1 MRRPKAILLAAAVL
15 TGVLSGGCTRIHSAD
30 ELTQDTRPETTPV
43 FTDTPELNFSAD
55 GVDPY
60 ANVIK
65 YYAEQYQKD
74 KENDDTLLPFTYVLY
89 DMDKDGTPELIVRTG
104 YSEADYAL
112 YVWTTDA
119 DKQPVQVDGSGNGA
133 HTQIYGSENEIGF
146 FINSCHMDTEYIAQY
161 YLTEVNDLKEV
172 QVYSGEMANE
182 AQSAYGYYDLTAGDG
197 FFRLDE
203 QSIEDYRYKESP
215 KVKDA
220 KSAQSLEEYQKE
232 LAQLNDDNAVG

>member
-1 MRRPKAILLAAAVL
+1 MRRPKAILLAAVL
-15 TGVLSGGCTRIHSAD
+15 TGVLSSGCTRIHSAD

-60 ANVIK
+60 ANVIQ

-112 YVWTTDA
+112 YVWQTSSRSRWTVRETVRTPRSTAQKTRSAFSSTAVTWTRSTSHSTISPRATT
-119 DKQPVQVDGSGNGA
+119 
-133 HTQIYGSENEIGF
+133 
-146 FINSCHMDTEYIAQY
+146 
-161 YLTEVNDLKEV
+161 
-172 QVYSGEMANE
+172 
-182 AQSAYGYYDLTAGDG
+182 
-197 FFRLDE
+197 
-203 QSIEDYRYKESP
+203 
-215 KVKDA
+215 
-220 KSAQSLEEYQKE
+220 
-232 LAQLNDDNAVG
+232 

>member
-74 KENDDTLLPFTYVLY
+74 KENDDTLLPFL
-89 DMDKDGTPELIVRTG
+89 L
-104 YSEADYAL
+104 
-112 YVWTTDA
+112 
-119 DKQPVQVDGSGNGA
+119 
-133 HTQIYGSENEIGF
+133 
-146 FINSCHMDTEYIAQY
+146 
-161 YLTEVNDLKEV
+161 
-172 QVYSGEMANE
+172 
-182 AQSAYGYYDLTAGDG
+182 
-197 FFRLDE
+197 RL
-203 QSIEDYRYKESP
+203 
-215 KVKDA
+215 
-220 KSAQSLEEYQKE
+220 
-232 LAQLNDDNAVG
+232 

>member
-1 MRRPKAILLAAAVL
+1 MRRPKAILLAAVL
-15 TGVLSGGCTRIHSAD
+15 TGVLSSGCTRIHSAD

-60 ANVIK
+60 ANVIQ

-112 YVWTTDA
+112 YVRETVRTPRSTAQKTRSAFSSTAVTWTRST
-119 DKQPVQVDGSGNGA
+119 S
-133 HTQIYGSENEIGF
+133 HSTI
-146 FINSCHMDTEYIAQY
+146 
-161 YLTEVNDLKEV
+161 
-172 QVYSGEMANE
+172 
-182 AQSAYGYYDLTAGDG
+182 
-197 FFRLDE
+197 
-203 QSIEDYRYKESP
+203 SP
-215 KVKDA
+215 RA
-220 KSAQSLEEYQKE
+220 TT
-232 LAQLNDDNAVG
+232 

>member
-1 MRRPKAILLAAAVL
+1 MRRPKAILLAAVL
-15 TGVLSGGCTRIHSAD
+15 TGVLSSGCTRIHSAD

-43 FTDTPELNFSAD
+43 FTDTPELNFSTD

-60 ANVIK
+60 ANVIQ

-119 DKQPVQVDGSGNGA
+119 DKQPVQVRTPRS
-133 HTQIYGSENEIGF
+133 T
-146 FINSCHMDTEYIAQY
+146 AQK
-161 YLTEVNDLKEV
+161 TR
-172 QVYSGEMANE
+172 
-182 AQSAYGYYDLTAGDG
+182 SAFSSTAVTWT
-197 FFRLDE
+197 R
-203 QSIEDYRYKESP
+203 STSHSTISP
-215 KVKDA
+215 RA
-220 KSAQSLEEYQKE
+220 TT
-232 LAQLNDDNAVG
+232 

>member
-1 MRRPKAILLAAAVL
+1 MRRPKAILLAAVL
-15 TGVLSGGCTRIHSAD
+15 TGVLSSGCTRIHSAD

-60 ANVIK
+60 ANVIQ

-119 DKQPVQVDGSGNGA
+119 DSRSRWTVRETVRTPRS
-133 HTQIYGSENEIGF
+133 T
-146 FINSCHMDTEYIAQY
+146 AQK
-161 YLTEVNDLKEV
+161 TR
-172 QVYSGEMANE
+172 
-182 AQSAYGYYDLTAGDG
+182 SAFSSTAVTWT
-197 FFRLDE
+197 R
-203 QSIEDYRYKESP
+203 STSHSTISP
-215 KVKDA
+215 RA
-220 KSAQSLEEYQKE
+220 TT
-232 LAQLNDDNAVG
+232 

>member
-1 MRRPKAILLAAAVL
+1 MRRPKAILLAAVL

-60 ANVIK
+60 ANVIQ

-112 YVWTTDA
+112 YVWKTD
-119 DKQPVQVDGSGNGA
+119 
-133 HTQIYGSENEIGF
+133 
-146 FINSCHMDTEYIAQY
+146 
-161 YLTEVNDLKEV
+161 
-172 QVYSGEMANE
+172 GE
-182 AQSAYGYYDLTAGDG
+182 
-197 FFRLDE
+197 
-203 QSIEDYRYKESP
+203 
-215 KVKDA
+215 
-220 KSAQSLEEYQKE
+220 
-232 LAQLNDDNAVG
+232 

>member
-60 ANVIK
+60 ANVIQ

-119 DKQPVQVDGSGNGA
+119 DKQPVQ
-133 HTQIYGSENEIGF
+133 
-146 FINSCHMDTEYIAQY
+146 
-161 YLTEVNDLKEV
+161 
-172 QVYSGEMANE
+172 
-182 AQSAYGYYDLTAGDG
+182 GDG
-197 FFRLDE
+197 RRGPQGLGSVF
-203 QSIEDYRYKESP
+203 
-215 KVKDA
+215 
-220 KSAQSLEEYQKE
+220 
-232 LAQLNDDNAVG
+232 

>member
-1 MRRPKAILLAAAVL
+1 MRRPKAILLAAVL
-15 TGVLSGGCTRIHSAD
+15 TGVLSSGCTRIHSAD

-60 ANVIK
+60 ANVIQ

-133 HTQIYGSENEIGF
+133 HTVDQRQIVIVALHRPDRIAFGTECLAGICTDSGIDKDRHRIQVQGERSYIVVIMA
-146 FINSCHMDTEYIAQY
+146 FIIIAAFSCHEKAVLVGHIAKFGFRIPRIAGRLVIGTPPFQ
-161 YLTEVNDLKEV
+161 LFT
-172 QVYSGEMANE
+172 GE
-182 AQSAYGYYDLTAGDG
+182 QG
-197 FFRLDE
+197 
-203 QSIEDYRYKESP
+203 
-215 KVKDA
+215 
-220 KSAQSLEEYQKE
+220 LE
-232 LAQLNDDNAVG
+232 

>member
-1 MRRPKAILLAAAVL
+1 MRRPKAILLAAVL
-15 TGVLSGGCTRIHSAD
+15 TGVLSSGCTRIHSAD

-60 ANVIK
+60 ANVIQ

-119 DKQPVQVDGSGNGA
+119 DKQPVQVDGSG
-133 HTQIYGSENEIGF
+133 
-146 FINSCHMDTEYIAQY
+146 MDTEYIAQY
-161 YLTEVNDLKEV
+161 YLTEGNDLKEV

>member
-1 MRRPKAILLAAAVL
+1 MRRPKAILLAAVL
-15 TGVLSGGCTRIHSAD
+15 TGVLSSGCTRIHSAD

-60 ANVIK
+60 ANVIQ

-161 YLTEVNDLKEV
+161 YLTEGNDLKEV

-203 QSIEDYRYKESP
+203 QSIE
-215 KVKDA
+215 
-220 KSAQSLEEYQKE
+220 
-232 LAQLNDDNAVG
+232 